1 MLATGA
7 KTLAANPV
15 ASAEDERDLMV
26 RFVLMIAVVLMS
38 FSSERGLA
46 QGLFAPELQVGDR
59 VVTRFQIE
67 QRSRLLALLGAPGDP
82 RAFAREQ
89 LINEAVQLSA
99 AERAEIEV
107 SPEQIEA
114 GMAEFAARGN
124 LEVEQVMQ
132 ILSRAG
138 VAPETFRD
146 FILAGVA
153 WREVIQSQFSD
164 EVRATIP
171 PSLVTRT
178 LAKTGTEGGTRVLV
192 SEILLPT
199 ADPETALASRQ
210 RAAEISAL
218 SGEDAFAAAARRYSV
233 ANSRSRG
240 GELNWATL
248 DSLPEDIR
256 GVIGA
261 LAPGQISRPVEIENA
276 VAVFLLRELE
286 QVQAG
291 TEETILV
298 DYALYI
304 AENPTDA
311 AVVAAGVDVCEDL
324 YGAAKGLPENRLTR
338 ASVPTAQL
346 PADIRAAVANLDENE
361 TSLALTRSGQATVL
375 MLCERKPGAENTV
388 DLEIIGNRL
397 LNTRLT
403 ATALHYLTELRATT
417 PVIDLTN

>member
-1 MLATGA
+1 
-7 KTLAANPV
+7 
-15 ASAEDERDLMV
+15 MV
-26 RFVLMIAVVLMS
+26 RFVFLIAVLLMS
-38 FSSERGLA
+38 FGSERGIA
-46 QGLFAPELQVGDR
+46 QNLFAPELQVGDR
-59 VVTRFQIE
+59 VVTRYQID
-67 QRSRLLALLGAPGDP
+67 QRSRLLSLLGAPGDT
-82 RAFAREQ
+82 RTFAREQ

-107 SPEQIEA
+107 SPEQIES

-124 LEVEQVMQ
+124 LEIEQVMQ
-132 ILSRAG
+132 ILTRAG

-153 WREVIQSQFSD
+153 WREVVQSQFSE

-171 PSLVTRT
+171 PSLVSRT
-178 LAKTGTEGGTRVLV
+178 LAKTGTDGGTRVLV

-218 SGEDAFAAAARRYSV
+218 PGEDAFAAAARRYSV
-233 ANSRSRG
+233 ANSRNRG
-240 GELNWATL
+240 GELNWTAL
-248 DSLPEDIR
+248 DSLPENIR

-261 LAPGQISRPVEIENA
+261 LAPGQISRPIEIENA

-298 DYALYI
+298 DYALFI
-304 AENPTDA
+304 AESPTEA
-311 AVVAAGVDVCEDL
+311 AVVAASVDVCDDL
-324 YGAAKGLPENRLTR
+324 YGAAKGLPEDRLIRTS
-338 ASVPTAQL
+338 APTAQL
-346 PADIRAAVANLDENE
+346 PGDIRAEIANLDENE
-361 TSLALTRSGQATVL
+361 TSLALTRGAQATVL

-388 DLEIIGNRL
+388 DLDIIGNRL

-403 ATALHYLTELRATT
+403 TTALHYLTELRATT
-417 PVIDLTN
+417 TVIDLTN

>member
-1 MLATGA
+1 
-7 KTLAANPV
+7 
-15 ASAEDERDLMV
+15 MV
-26 RFVLMIAVVLMS
+26 RFVLLIAVILTS
-38 FSSERGLA
+38 FGMERGLA

-59 VVTRFQIE
+59 VVTRYQID
-67 QRSRLLALLGAPGDP
+67 QRSRLLALLGAPGDT
-82 RAFAREQ
+82 RTFAREQ

-107 SPEQIEA
+107 SPEQVEA
-114 GMAEFAARGN
+114 GMAEFAGRGN
-124 LEVEQVMQ
+124 LEIEQVMQ
-132 ILSRAG
+132 ILGRAG

-153 WREVIQSQFSD
+153 WREVIQSQFSN

-171 PSLVTRT
+171 PSLVART

-233 ANSRSRG
+233 ANSRAGG
-240 GELNWATL
+240 GELNWTTL
-248 DSLPEDIR
+248 DSLPEEIR

-261 LAPGQISRPVEIENA
+261 LAPGQISRPIELENA
-276 VAVFLLRELE
+276 VAIFLLRELE

-298 DYALYI
+298 DYALFI
-304 AENPTDA
+304 ADGGPTEA
-311 AVVAAGVDVCEDL
+311 AVVAANVDVCDDL
-324 YGAAKGLPENRLTR
+324 YGAAKGLPEDRLIRT
-338 ASVPTAQL
+338 SVPSANL
-346 PADIRAAVANLDENE
+346 PADVRAEIANLDENE

-375 MLCERKPGAENTV
+375 MLCERSPGAENTI

-403 ATALHYLTELRATT
+403 TTALHYLTELRATT
-417 PVIDLTN
+417 TVIDLTN